1 MDSFPLEAATW
12 VTRTIKSVL
21 LLSDIETSWCVLIY
35 LSPITLLFFKKQD
48 TVVDATMVGDPES
61 KMLKIERRDFIG
73 CHLISFFRNK
83 SKKLHFFALKYAFLT
98 KSRL

>member
-1 MDSFPLEAATW
+1 M
-12 VTRTIKSVL
+12 
-21 LLSDIETSWCVLIY
+21 LIY

-61 KMLKIERRDFIG
+61 KMLEIERCDFIG

-83 SKKLHFFALKYAFLT
+83 SKKLHFFCLKVCLLNR
-98 KSRL
+98 KSLVVHSHTSLPVTGNN